1 MCVYSFVQ
9 WSCGCYCWLLQWIQL
24 FWSRVLAQITR
35 KTESVAS
42 TTKSCLFSVL
52 HSISIWKPSKISS
65 NLRHSHPDWK
75 KNSYLSWLCPG
86 VPVCILWVRVVEVVG
101 SQNCHWLFICS
112 PHNSTF
118 HAAHWGGG
126 VQDGSGA
133 IKASFHFSSRLWP
146 QTRPPSLQGCA
157 PSPLNCISCCS
168 YFCLMAS
175 LCSPHCWPC
184 LLIGPVWWN
193 KMRGV
198 FMSSGKKKK
207 NPSIV
212 TSQLFRHGD
221 NSSSF

>member
-42 TTKSCLFSVL
+42 TTRSCLFSVL

-118 HAAHWGGG
+118 HAAHWGGAG
-126 VQDGSGA
+126 REWGDQSFLSFQLQTVASDQASITAGMCSFTTKLYILLQLLLSDGLA
-133 IKASFHFSSRLWP
+133 LF
-146 QTRPPSLQGCA
+146 
-157 PSPLNCISCCS
+157 
-168 YFCLMAS
+168 AS
-175 LCSPHCWPC
+175 LLTVPFDWP
-184 LLIGPVWWN
+184 GMVKQN
-193 KMRGV
+193 ER
-198 FMSSGKKKK
+198 
-207 NPSIV
+207 SIHV
-212 TSQLFRHGD
+212 EW
-221 NSSSF
+221 

>member
-42 TTKSCLFSVL
+42 TTRSCLFSVL

-65 NLRHSHPDWK
+65 NLWHSHPDWK

-126 VQDGSGA
+126 GAGREWGDQSFLSFQLQTVASDQASITAGMCSFTTKLYILLQLLLSDGLA
-133 IKASFHFSSRLWP
+133 LF
-146 QTRPPSLQGCA
+146 
-157 PSPLNCISCCS
+157 
-168 YFCLMAS
+168 AS
-175 LCSPHCWPC
+175 LLTVPFDWP
-184 LLIGPVWWN
+184 GMVKQN
-193 KMRGV
+193 ER
-198 FMSSGKKKK
+198 
-207 NPSIV
+207 SIHV
-212 TSQLFRHGD
+212 EW
-221 NSSSF
+221 

>member
-126 VQDGSGA
+126 AGREWGDQSFLSFQLQTVASDQASITAGMCSFTTKLYILLQLLLSDGLA
-133 IKASFHFSSRLWP
+133 LF
-146 QTRPPSLQGCA
+146 
-157 PSPLNCISCCS
+157 
-168 YFCLMAS
+168 AS
-175 LCSPHCWPC
+175 LLTVPFDWP
-184 LLIGPVWWN
+184 GMVKQN
-193 KMRGV
+193 ER
-198 FMSSGKKKK
+198 
-207 NPSIV
+207 SIHV
-212 TSQLFRHGD
+212 EW
-221 NSSSF
+221 